1 MFSLDPFYP
10 ILPDTEWLA
19 RLLPQG
25 IRLVQL
31 RIKDQPQNVVSAE
44 VAKAVALCRTHR
56 CELVVND
63 YWQEAIAQRASFVHL
78 GQEDLARADVPA
90 IKSAG
95 IRLGVSTHSDTEL
108 KAALAANPDYVA
120 LGPIYATTL
129 KALPW
134 APQGL
139 LRLAEWRA
147 KIVRLVHIGPECPC
161 RGLAD
166 TVIAVNFRDEVH
178 CLLQRLLRGLRD
190 RVLGNL
196 GQLGVG
202 YRQISRQRAHVL
214 LVLPI
219 PIDEPR
225 AAGEQHDEQHRRHA
239 L

>member
-44 VAKAVALCRTHR
+44 IAKAVALCRTHR

-78 GQEDLARADVPA
+78 GQEDLARADVRA

-129 KALPW
+129 KAMPW

-139 LRLAEWRA
+139 LRHCRMARED
-147 KIVRLVHIGPECPC
+147 RLPA
-161 RGLAD
+161 R
-166 TVIAVNFRDEVH
+166 R
-178 CLLQRLLRGLRD
+178 
-190 RVLGNL
+190 
-196 GQLGVG
+196 
-202 YRQISRQRAHVL
+202 
-214 LVLPI
+214 
-219 PIDEPR
+219 
-225 AAGEQHDEQHRRHA
+225 HRRHQPGPGSA
-239 L
+239 RTRCRRRLGRRHHRYNDGRRS

>member
-1 MFSLDPFYP
+1 LLSLDPFYP

-147 KIVRLVHIGPECPC
+147 KIDCRLVAIGGISLDRAP
-161 RGLAD
+161 LA
-166 TVIAVNFRDEVH
+166 
-178 CLLQRLLRGLRD
+178 L
-190 RVLGNL
+190 
-196 GQLGVG
+196 
-202 YRQISRQRAHVL
+202 
-214 LVLPI
+214 
-219 PIDEPR
+219 
-225 AAGEQHDEQHRRHA
+225 AAGADSVAVITDIMTAEDPERRVGNWIA
-239 L
+239 ATAQWRNLSTGTAQA